1 MNKPFLLSILT
12 LACSP
17 AFAVVNGTPVDWPSH
32 DNIVRLDGHPMWS
45 GVIQDKKGQC
55 TGTLIAGKY
64 VLTAAHCLQKE
75 GDIDTVTP
83 VSGKEQAV
91 QFNKF
96 KRHPNYNP
104 DEDFGGEDVGWI
116 ELDNAS
122 IDYQHIQFFPTL
134 TSSSLTKGQ
143 DIFVTGFG
151 GTALDASPLNRADFQ
166 FDKAHWNDPQSI
178 YITQKNASH
187 TTGGDSGS
195 AWTNANNEIIGVHKG
210 SDRLNGEKETYG
222 TDLHYA
228 SDFILDTVNGW
239 HYPTVAQAKGQMTIT
254 IQSLHQ
260 SVNNPDPSNE
270 MWTEGDVK
278 LVTDSSSCFQQ
289 RVTPYTQCTLRIES
303 QGGEGTLWL
312 SANESIKI
320 NKPIKQPDSGNG
332 SASSSGGGALG
343 FWSLLM
349 LLGFTLRRQ
358 KLALRSLPRL
368 KRFLSQ

>member
-12 LACSP
+12 LSCSP
-17 AFAVVNGTPVDWPSH
+17 AFAVINGTSLDWANH
-32 DNIVRLDGHPMWS
+32 DNIVRLDS
-45 GVIQDKKGQC
+45 VAQSRVGQC
-55 TGTLIAGKY
+55 TGTMVAGKY
-64 VLTAAHCLQKE
+64 ILTAAHCLKKE
-75 GDIDTVTP
+75 GIVDTVMTS
-83 VSGKEQAV
+83 SGQSQPAPYAN
-91 QFNKF
+91 FHL
-96 KRHPNYNP
+96 HPSYLPN
-104 DEDFGGEDVGWI
+104 EDFGGEDVGWI

-166 FDKAHWNDPQSI
+166 FDKAYLDEPHI
-178 YITQKNASH
+178 YIIQKNTSH
-187 TTGGDSGS
+187 TAGGDSGS
-195 AWTNANNEIIGVHKG
+195 AWTNANNEIIGIHKG
-210 SDRLNGEKETYG
+210 SSFNFTTNKRSTYG

-278 LVTDSSSCFQQ
+278 LVTDSSGCFQQ

-358 KLALRSLPRL
+358 KLALR
-368 KRFLSQ
+368 